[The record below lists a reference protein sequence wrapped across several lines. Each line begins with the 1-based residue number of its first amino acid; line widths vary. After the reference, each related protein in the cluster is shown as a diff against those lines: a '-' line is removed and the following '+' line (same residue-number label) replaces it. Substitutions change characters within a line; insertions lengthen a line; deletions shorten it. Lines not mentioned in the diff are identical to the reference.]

1 MRKDIRNRT
10 IIIVLVS
17 LIGLYLVFMPS
28 PKERWPNGKDFT
40 SWTQVKQNLANN
52 INLGLDL
59 RGGSHLVLQ
68 VQTNDVIKGITTKN
82 VEAAEAKLKEKGWP
96 YEKIEATG
104 VDEITITLPD
114 RSRAADIIDELDRD
128 FDSQTPEGT
137 GWDGN
142 EKGNTIVFKF
152 AEDVQNRERER
163 ATMLAKEIIDK
174 RVNEFGVKE
183 PIVQRHGG
191 EGRYQ
196 ILIQMPGVDDP
207 ERVKNTL
214 NADSNLE
221 LKLVAKGTSIPYA
234 TKEEAET
241 ASRPLEGGADK
252 YEVLLYRP
260 RAEPGLAATEGWVI
274 LERNAVVTGMDM
286 RNAQASRGQLGGTNY
301 QIDFQLTPGGAV
313 RFGDATGKHV
323 GDNLAIVMNNE
334 VRSAPTINSQITD
347 RGQITGGFTQQ
358 SAEDL
363 ALVLRSGALPAKVN
377 YIEERTVGPSLG
389 ADSIRQ
395 GVAASLAGLIAVV
408 LFMLWYYRLSG
419 VNAVLALILNLIL
432 LLAALVIFNATLT
445 LPGIAGVILTIG
457 MAVDSNVLIFER
469 IREELRNGKVVSSA
483 VSVGFN
489 KAFLTIIDT
498 HVTTIVSAIFLF
510 VFGTGPIKGFAVTLV
525 AGLVVNVFTS
535 VFVSRTIFMWHL
547 NRTARVESLS
557 I

>member
-10 IIIVLVS
+10 IIIILVT
-17 LIGLYLVFMPS
+17 LVGLYLVFMPS

-40 SWTQVKQNLANN
+40 SWTQVKENLANN

-59 RGGSHLVLQ
+59 RGGSHLVMQ

-82 VEAAEAKLKEKGWP
+82 VEAAEAKLKEKGWA
-96 YEKIEATG
+96 YDKIEATG
-104 VDEITITLPD
+104 VDEITVTLPD
-114 RSRAADIIDELDRD
+114 RSRAADIINELDRD

-137 GWDGN
+137 GWDGT
-142 EKGNTIVFKF
+142 ERGNTVVFKF

-163 ATMLAKEIIDK
+163 ATNLAKEIIEK
-174 RVNEFGVKE
+174 RVDEFGVKE
-183 PIVQRHGG
+183 PTVQRQGG

-221 LKLVAKGTSIPYA
+221 LKLVAKGTSLPYA
-234 TKEEAET
+234 TKEEAE
-241 ASRPLEGGADK
+241 AAMRPLEGGPSK
-252 YEVLLYRP
+252 YEVMLYRP
-260 RAEPGLAATEGWVI
+260 RAEGGATPQEGWVI
-274 LERNAVVTGMDM
+274 LEKTPIVTGMDM
-286 RNAQASRGQLGGTNY
+286 RNAQSSRGQFGGSH

-313 RFGDATGKHV
+313 RFGDATGKHI
-323 GDNLAIVMNNE
+323 GDYLAIVLNNE
-334 VRSAPTINSQITD
+334 VRSAPVINDRISD

-363 ALVLRSGALPAKVN
+363 ALILRSGALPAKVS

-395 GVAASLAGLIAVV
+395 GVAASIAGLIAVV

-432 LLAALVIFNATLT
+432 LLAVIVSFNATLT

-498 HVTTIVSAIFLF
+498 HVTTIVSAVFLF

-547 NRTARVESLS
+547 NRTAKVESLS